1 MSIPVIGNGDVVDGD
16 SAIALLGATGCDAI
30 MVGRGA
36 QGNPWVFRDIASK
49 LAGGPGYAGPTPAE
63 KKALATR
70 HAKLLSE
77 RSGKNIVRMR
87 KHAMWYVAGM
97 KDAAAVRRQI
107 NDAVTYDDFA
117 SIFEEAR
124 RHTEEEG

>member
-1 MSIPVIGNGDVVDGD
+1 
-16 SAIALLGATGCDAI
+16 
-30 MVGRGA
+30 
-36 QGNPWVFRDIASK
+36 
-49 LAGGPGYAGPTPAE
+49 
-63 KKALATR
+63 
-70 HAKLLSE
+70 
-77 RSGKNIVRMR
+77 MR

-117 SIFEEAR
+117 SIFEGAR

>member
-1 MSIPVIGNGDVVDGD
+1 M
-16 SAIALLGATGCDAI
+16 
-30 MVGRGA
+30 
-36 QGNPWVFRDIASK
+36 
-49 LAGGPGYAGPTPAE
+49 
-63 KKALATR
+63 ALATR

-124 RHTEEEG
+124 RHTEEVG